1 MTSENELNQW
11 DEAIIVGLG
20 SNMPG
25 HHDSSEQ
32 LLEAAIK
39 ALGAA
44 GLKVV
49 NRSNWRRSAAWPDP
63 ADPPFV
69 NGVAI
74 IEADLPD
81 YEIMR
86 RLHAIEK
93 AFGRVRSV
101 HNAPRTLDLDLIAHG
116 RTVSANPQLPHPRA
130 ASRRFVM
137 IPLAEIAPGWVHP
150 VLNKTAAELARTAN
164 IG

>member
-1 MTSENELNQW
+1 MASEKEINQW
-11 DEAIIVGLG
+11 DEAIIVSLG
-20 SNMPG
+20 SNVPG

-32 LLEAAIK
+32 LLEAALK
-39 ALGAA
+39 AMGAA

-49 NRSNWRRSAAWPDP
+49 LHSKWRRSAAWPDP

-93 AFGRVRSV
+93 AFGRVRTTD
-101 HNAPRTLDLDLIAHG
+101 NAPRTLDLDLIAQG
-116 RTVSANPQLPHPRA
+116 RTVAANPQLPHPRA
-130 ASRRFVM
+130 HNRRFVM
-137 IPLAEIAPGWVHP
+137 IPLAEIAPDWVHP
-150 VLNKTAAELARTAN
+150 VNKKTAAELAKAAT